1 MMAAEQVFWFF
12 AAVAIV
18 SGLLVVL
25 MKNPIASAFW
35 LINTMLSLAAIFIL
49 LEAQFIGIIQVL
61 VYAGAVMV
69 LFLFVIMLLNL
80 GRSPGDFKALPA
92 WFLVVILVGI
102 LASQLVP
109 LMGYSRER
117 MALEFTRSPLLAN
130 PAVVFDSTMNASGL
144 NPIRA
149 TLERGVPG
157 DIAQPLFAQYLVPFE
172 LTSLLLLAAIV
183 GAVVL
188 AKRRI

>member
-1 MMAAEQVFWFF
+1 MMAEQLFWFF
-12 AAVAIV
+12 AGIAIA
-18 SGLLVVL
+18 GALLVVF
-25 MKNPIASAFW
+25 MRNPIASAFC
-35 LINTMLSLAAIFIL
+35 LVVTMLSLAAIFFML
-49 LEAQFIGIIQVL
+49 QAQFIAAIQIL

-80 GRSPGDFKALPA
+80 GRGEDQFRRAPM
-92 WFLVVILVGI
+92 WFVAVLLIGV

-109 LMGYSRER
+109 LSGYSRER
-117 MALEFTRSPLLAN
+117 MALEYSRSPLLAE

-144 NPIRA
+144 NPGRA

-157 DIAQPLFAQYLVPFE
+157 DIAIPLFQQYLVPFE
-172 LTSLLLLAAIV
+172 LTSILLLAAIV

>member
-1 MMAAEQVFWFF
+1 MAQQVFWFF

-18 SGLLVVL
+18 SALLVVL
-25 MKNPIASAFW
+25 MRSPIASAFW
-35 LINTMLSLAAIFIL
+35 LVATMLSLAGIFFL
-49 LEAQFIGIIQVL
+49 LQAQFIGAIQIL

-80 GRSPGDFKALPA
+80 GRPDSDLKRAPA
-92 WFLVVILVGI
+92 WFLAVVLIGT

-109 LMGYSRER
+109 LVGYSPER
-117 MALEFTRSPLLAN
+117 LALEYTRSTSLAD
-130 PAVVFDSTMNASGL
+130 PAIVFDSTTSAAS
-144 NPIRA
+144 A
-149 TLERGVPG
+149 TLARGVPG
-157 DIAQPLFAQYLVPFE
+157 DVAQPLFQQYLVPFE
-172 LTSLLLLAAIV
+172 LTSVLLLAAVV

>member
-1 MMAAEQVFWFF
+1 MMAEQLFWFF
-12 AAVAIV
+12 AGAAIAAA
-18 SGLLVVL
+18 LLVITL
-25 MKNPIASAFW
+25 RNPIASAFC
-35 LINTMLSLAAIFIL
+35 LIVTMLSLAAIFFML
-49 LEAQFIGIIQVL
+49 QAHFIGAVQIL

-80 GRSPGDFKALPA
+80 GRAENDRKAAPGILAAIL
-92 WFLVVILVGI
+92 LVGV

-109 LMGYSRER
+109 LSGYTRER
-117 MALEFTRSPLLAN
+117 LALEFSRSPLLAE
-130 PAVVFDSTMNASGL
+130 PAIVFDSTMNAAGL
-144 NPIRA
+144 NPARA

-157 DIAQPLFAQYLVPFE
+157 DIAMPLFQQYLIPFE
-172 LTSLLLLAAIV
+172 LTSILLLAAIV